1 MSNKKVYPVTIE
13 ALRKLITS
21 KYYNASVEVD
31 EKKRKPDNPDYWLW
45 MLEQVPLGKNSI
57 GRGIW
62 LGRLLGLLQA
72 FGIVSSKQAE
82 DLILEDA
89 WMGYV

>member
-31 EKKRKPDNPDYWLW
+31 EKKRKPDNPDYWSNW
-45 MLEQVPLGKNSI
+45 FSGLGNDKKFLHPDNLKTVFS
-57 GRGIW
+57 
-62 LGRLLGLLQA
+62 L
-72 FGIVSSKQAE
+72 S
-82 DLILEDA
+82 
-89 WMGYV
+89 